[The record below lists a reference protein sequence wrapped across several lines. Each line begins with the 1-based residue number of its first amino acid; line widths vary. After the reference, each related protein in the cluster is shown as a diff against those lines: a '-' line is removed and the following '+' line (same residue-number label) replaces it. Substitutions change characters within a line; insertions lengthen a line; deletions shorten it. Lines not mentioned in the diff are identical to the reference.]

1 MRYQGSEAYSFDV
14 AERSFERQPLREAPS
29 FEVVSGGG
37 LDARARQGVSPQF
50 VARVRTVLLAA
61 ALFVAL
67 GVARVAITAQ
77 TVTLLQDNATLSTE
91 ISEAEDLASELSI
104 ERSVLSSNARISRIA
119 TQNYGMVLPTDYVS
133 ITVGSDATDE
143 ADSTDADATSDDASS
158 EADGEAAQTSE
169 DAGEQGDMD

>member
-1 MRYQGSEAYSFDV
+1 MRYQGSEAYSFDA
-14 AERSFERQPLREAPS
+14 AERAYERQPLREAPS

-37 LDARARQGVSPQF
+37 LGAPACRGVSPHF
-50 VARVRTVLLAA
+50 VARVRTALLAT
-61 ALFVAL
+61 ALLVTL
-67 GVARVAITAQ
+67 GFARVAITAQ
-77 TVTLLQDNATLSTE
+77 TVTLLQDNADLSTQ
-91 ISEAEDLASELSI
+91 ISEAEDLASDLSI

-133 ITVGSDATDE
+133 ITVGSDDAADE
-143 ADSTDADATSDDASS
+143 ADSADDATSAEASA